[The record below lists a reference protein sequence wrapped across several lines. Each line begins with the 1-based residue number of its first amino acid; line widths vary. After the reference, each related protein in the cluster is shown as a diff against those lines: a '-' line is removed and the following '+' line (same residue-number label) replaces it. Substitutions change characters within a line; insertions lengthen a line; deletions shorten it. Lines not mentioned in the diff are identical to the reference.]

1 MRGEVDCLRTLARLK
16 EVRILPQ
23 TAGNTQFH
31 SPPLFKK
38 YNGNQMNEPSMT
50 GVGGVGRKPPKGP
63 QRTVNFQK
71 ATFPSPQH
79 VPPFLGSP

>member
-1 MRGEVDCLRTLARLK
+1 MRGKVDCLRILVRLK

-31 SPPLFKK
+31 SPPPFKK
-38 YNGNQMNEPSMT
+38 YNGNQMNESSMK
-50 GVGGVGRKPPKGP
+50 GGGGETPKGP
-63 QRTVNFQK
+63 QGTVNFQK

-79 VPPFLGSP
+79 LPPFLGSP